1 VLIPRADTEALCEK
15 ALEVLPENGRV
26 LDLCT
31 GSGALATAIAHN
43 RKDARV
49 FASDLSTDAL
59 LIARENAAYNGFS
72 APSFTALTGNVT
84 TDKPLMS
91 RLSQTH
97 YDTVLVN
104 IVADVIIGL
113 APVLPSFLSESSNLI
128 CSGILDSRLNEVVA
142 AIEQAGLTV
151 TSIRAKE
158 DWRCITAKRSNPL

>member
-1 VLIPRADTEALCEK
+1 
-15 ALEVLPENGRV
+15 
-26 LDLCT
+26 
-31 GSGALATAIAHN
+31 
-43 RKDARV
+43 
-49 FASDLSTDAL
+49 
-59 LIARENAAYNGFS
+59 
-72 APSFTALTGNVT
+72 
-84 TDKPLMS
+84 M
-91 RLSQTH
+91 
-97 YDTVLVN
+97 N